1 VIATASATGA
11 GRAHCGNVARKV
23 EGWFSGVPLGAQ
35 YICSGH
41 V

>member
-1 VIATASATGA
+1 MFPFANPI
-11 GRAHCGNVARKV
+11 ARKV

-35 YICSGH
+35 YICSGR